1 MTHFKNLFSSVEIG
15 KIVIKNRIMITA
27 HQTNHVKDG
36 IPTSDM
42 AAYHAARAKGGAGLI
57 VLEAAAVHPSGML
70 TTQTIAGYDHRV
82 IPAYS
87 LVAKEVHR
95 YGTKVFSQLFHGGRE
110 VVSSDYRN
118 AAWAPSAE
126 PSLRFS
132 VMPKPMSLDEINQVI
147 DGFALSAKLAKE
159 SGLDGVEI
167 CCSHGYLPAQFWSG
181 LTNHR
186 KDHYGGSFEN
196 RMRFIVEVMER
207 VWKSVGEDF
216 TVGIRMSADEK
227 TMDGLGV
234 KDSVEIVKYLVDRVR
249 LDFINVTSGDS
260 STYAGST
267 HIAPASPMAHGY
279 NAPYAFKIRMAG
291 AVPVFVG
298 SRVLDP
304 AEAERIVSTGQAD
317 IVGMTR
323 ATIVDPEMPNKAING
338 ELQTITACLGCNQ
351 ACIGH
356 YHKGLAIGCVQNP
369 MAGNEEKLRPLVQR
383 SRTGKRVVVIGAGPA
398 GLQAAVTASD
408 LGHQVTLIDQTN
420 AIGGLL
426 RIMRRAPM
434 RREVA
439 ETMLDNYTRKLSQ
452 SNVNVQLGQR
462 ATRHEIGKL
471 EADVVICAAG
481 ARPYLPHVEGIDHP
495 RLMLVDELF
504 GANPRTVGRRVLVF
518 DYFGDWPG
526 VEAAIFLAEKGHD
539 VTLVS
544 ARLYIGEEVHQY
556 LRNEYLKKLY
566 TLKVTLLPH
575 FDFGG
580 ITQERV
586 ILRNLFTHEAEQIGD
601 WDTIVLSMGR
611 VPNTELYEEV
621 KGSAPVVRQIGDC
634 LAPRT
639 LEEATFEGMMAA
651 LEI

>member
-1 MTHFKNLFSSVEIG
+1 
-15 KIVIKNRIMITA
+15 
-27 HQTNHVKDG
+27 
-36 IPTSDM
+36 
-42 AAYHAARAKGGAGLI
+42 
-57 VLEAAAVHPSGML
+57 
-70 TTQTIAGYDHRV
+70 
-82 IPAYS
+82 
-87 LVAKEVHR
+87 
-95 YGTKVFSQLFHGGRE
+95 
-110 VVSSDYRN
+110 
-118 AAWAPSAE
+118 
-126 PSLRFS
+126 
-132 VMPKPMSLDEINQVI
+132 
-147 DGFALSAKLAKE
+147 
-159 SGLDGVEI
+159 
-167 CCSHGYLPAQFWSG
+167 
-181 LTNHR
+181 
-186 KDHYGGSFEN
+186 
-196 RMRFIVEVMER
+196 
-207 VWKSVGEDF
+207 
-216 TVGIRMSADEK
+216 
-227 TMDGLGV
+227 
-234 KDSVEIVKYLVDRVR
+234 
-249 LDFINVTSGDS
+249 
-260 STYAGST
+260 
-267 HIAPASPMAHGY
+267 
-279 NAPYAFKIRMAG
+279 MAG